1 MRRIDGLRSFSGG
14 LTDTTTAPGV
24 IPEGFIVHTESS
36 TSILF
41 AAPPSTTSSGP
52 APVFLNPVQEY
63 NRDLSVVAI
72 RTWGEVRQREKRERW
87 EEGLR
92 KKWAKKRAR
101 DAKGEGEK
109 GAKKRK
115 AESGEKEAVA
125 EADAREGEA
134 EKVRSGPSP
143 TPVLSR

>member
-1 MRRIDGLRSFSGG
+1 MTS
-14 LTDTTTAPGV
+14 TTPGV
-24 IPEGFIVHTESS
+24 VPEGFIVHTESS

-41 AAPPSTTSSGP
+41 AAPPSSASSSSGP

-72 RTWGEVRQREKRERW
+72 RTWGEMRQREKRESW

-101 DAKGEGEK
+101 DAKGDGEK
-109 GAKKRK
+109 ASKKRK
-115 AESGEKEAVA
+115 AQDGKKEAQDVVA
-125 EADAREGEA
+125 ETGDGEA
-134 EKVRSGPSP
+134 SKVRPACYHSDWSF
-143 TPVLSR
+143 